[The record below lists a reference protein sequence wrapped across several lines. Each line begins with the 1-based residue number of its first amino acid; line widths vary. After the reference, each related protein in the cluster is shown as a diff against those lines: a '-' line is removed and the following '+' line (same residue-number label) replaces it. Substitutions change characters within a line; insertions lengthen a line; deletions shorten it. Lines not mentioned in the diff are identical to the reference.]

1 MLSKRR
7 RFITSFFIVSA
18 TVGIIA
24 SVFFLIAALYGK
36 KIAQSDY
43 YKEIESP
50 KAHVLFISSYDITYF
65 SVLRQIRG
73 IHSVFDENNIS
84 FDVEF
89 MDTKRFTESEV
100 VDNFYKSLKYKL
112 NTIKYKYDAILLA
125 EIGRAHV

>member
-50 KAHVLFISSYDITYF
+50 EAHVLFISSYDIT
-65 SVLRQIRG
+65 
-73 IHSVFDENNIS
+73 
-84 FDVEF
+84 
-89 MDTKRFTESEV
+89 
-100 VDNFYKSLKYKL
+100 
-112 NTIKYKYDAILLA
+112 
-125 EIGRAHV
+125 